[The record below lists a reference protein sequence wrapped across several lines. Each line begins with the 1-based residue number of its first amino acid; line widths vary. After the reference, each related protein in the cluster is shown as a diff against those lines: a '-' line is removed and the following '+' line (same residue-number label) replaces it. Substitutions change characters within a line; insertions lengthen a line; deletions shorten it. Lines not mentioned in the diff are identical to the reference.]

1 MCDKTIRRCKDSG
14 ESFSAVVVL
23 RWRIQYFNKFGA
35 QSSTNAKDTSVE
47 IAWALRMGLVKTG
60 ESLQVPLGGRTYCNC
75 CMRPLQV
82 SCDQY
87 NPVSSTVG
95 VCQAESTNY

>member
-1 MCDKTIRRCKDSG
+1 MRAFQLWSCFAGEFNTSTSLAHSLAQMQKTP
-14 ESFSAVVVL
+14 V
-23 RWRIQYFNKFGA
+23 W
-35 QSSTNAKDTSVE
+35 
-47 IAWALRMGLVKTG
+47 IAWALRVGLVKTG

>member
-1 MCDKTIRRCKDSG
+1 MRAFQLWSCFAG
-14 ESFSAVVVL
+14 E
-23 RWRIQYFNKFGA
+23 FNTSKRGNDKFGT